1 MTIDARALRDAFARV
16 DAATTTPARARFDA
30 RLRAG
35 AAQVAS
41 YEDELATTCATSAM
55 PTETLRRE
63 GERTVMRLSATTA
76 REREREGRRDD
87 GDERSADEGDGV
99 SLEDAALLALLRWF
113 KEEFFE
119 WVDKPKC
126 EKCGNA
132 ETRLKRTDQGEAL
145 RAEERE
151 GEASRAEVYECSTC
165 RAETRFPRYNS
176 AIKLLDTRR
185 GRCGEWAN
193 AFTLCCRAMG
203 YRARWVLDWTD
214 HVWTE
219 VYSERQKRWLHCDPC
234 ENVCDKPLL
243 YEQGWGKQLSYVIAF
258 SVEGVVDVTK
268 RYTKDMKPALPSSR
282 RGVRAVA
289 QESLRRADARAQ
301 DANTGERGERAR
313 GPRRDGVARARQT
326 SRRHRGIAAWKA
338 NGKLLV
344 ASGARRARK
353 SIVIESIAMNELK
366 QASSLNSQAFRP
378 S

>member
-1 MTIDARALRDAFARV
+1 M
-16 DAATTTPARARFDA
+16 
-30 RLRAG
+30 
-35 AAQVAS
+35 
-41 YEDELATTCATSAM
+41 
-55 PTETLRRE
+55 
-63 GERTVMRLSATTA
+63 SATTA
-76 REREREGRRDD
+76 REREREREATD
-87 GDERSADEGDGV
+87 GTTATTATTGADEGDGV
-99 SLEDAALLALLRWF
+99 SLEDATLLALLRWF
-113 KEEFFE
+113 KEDVFE

-243 YEQGWGKQLSYVIAF
+243 YEQGWGKQLS
-258 SVEGVVDVTK
+258 
-268 RYTKDMKPALPSSR
+268 
-282 RGVRAVA
+282 
-289 QESLRRADARAQ
+289 
-301 DANTGERGERAR
+301 
-313 GPRRDGVARARQT
+313 
-326 SRRHRGIAAWKA
+326 
-338 NGKLLV
+338 
-344 ASGARRARK
+344 
-353 SIVIESIAMNELK
+353 
-366 QASSLNSQAFRP
+366 
-378 S
+378 